1 MKKILI
7 SGCYHSMNSGVMAMA
22 ETIVQQFPESYVYI
36 FSSPEYY
43 ENDSLRYSI
52 YENVQLVQIP
62 WLNGELKNKLKLLLA
77 YFGISL
83 YTNVNKIMNDVD
95 IIVDISG
102 DSISN
107 DYGTR
112 SIFFSILPVFLKK
125 KKIPYIFGPQTI
137 GPFDKGL
144 QKHLVEKAFKKAH
157 SIYLRESESLNKI
170 KDNNIRVERV
180 VSDLAFLLKPSD
192 SLPIEF
198 ELKNDTIAIGVSS
211 LIKKFGK
218 ENSIQMFRDVCENC
232 LKKGYDVLLVN
243 HVSTIQGNDIQ
254 IAKEIKESYFNSDDR
269 VIFLN
274 RNFRASEWKNII
286 KMCKAIISARMH
298 PVVGA
303 LSMGVPALNLSYN
316 HKSIGVVYNRF
327 FPFGDVVDVLS
338 NELMEKVHL
347 FLNDLPKFDQNEFDQ
362 KVKDNK
368 LLAEEFFKDLNK
380 L

>member
-1 MKKILI
+1 MRRILI
-7 SGCYHSMNSGVMAMA
+7 TGCYHSLNSGVMAMA
-22 ETIVQQFPESYVYI
+22 AAIIQQLPEVEIYI
-36 FSSPEYY
+36 LSSSDYLEIDK
-43 ENDSLRYSI
+43 ERYSI
-52 YENVQLVQIP
+52 YNNVKLINVP
-62 WLNGELKNKLKLLLA
+62 WLEGSFKNKCKLLLGF
-77 YFGISL
+77 FGMSFYKELNIIMK
-83 YTNVNKIMNDVD
+83 NVDV
-95 IIVDISG
+95 IVDISG

-112 SIFFSILPVFLKK
+112 SIFFSIFPIFLKK
-125 KKIPYIFGPQTI
+125 KNTPYIFGPQTI

-144 QKHLVEKAFKKAH
+144 QKYLVEKAFNRAH
-157 SIYLRESESLNKI
+157 SIYLRESESINKI
-170 KDNNIRVERV
+170 KDNNIKVKRV

-192 SLPIEF
+192 SLPINL
-198 ELKNDTIAIGVSS
+198 ELKNNTIAIGVSS

-218 ENSIQMFRDVCENC
+218 ENSLQMFRDVCENC
-232 LKKGYDVLLVN
+232 LKKGYDILLVN

-254 IAKEIKESYFNSDDR
+254 IAKAIKETYFNSDDR

-286 KMCKAIISARMH
+286 KKCKAIISARMH

-327 FPFGDVVDVLS
+327 YPFGDVVDVLS
-338 NELMEKVHL
+338 DELMEKVDM
-347 FLNDLPKFDQNEFDQ
+347 FLNNLSEFDQKEFDQ
-362 KVKDNK
+362 KVQDNRR
-368 LLAEEFFKDLNK
+368 LAEEFFEDLTK

>member
-1 MKKILI
+1 MLI
-7 SGCYHSMNSGVMAMA
+7 TGCYHSLNSGVMAMA
-22 ETIVQQFPESYVYI
+22 AAIVQQLPDVEIYI
-36 FSSPEYY
+36 LSSSDYLERDK
-43 ENDSLRYSI
+43 ERYSI
-52 YENVQLVQIP
+52 YNNVRLINVPWLEGSFKNKCKLLFGFLGISFYKELNTVMENV
-62 WLNGELKNKLKLLLA
+62 
-77 YFGISL
+77 
-83 YTNVNKIMNDVD
+83 DV
-95 IIVDISG
+95 IIDISG

-125 KKIPYIFGPQTI
+125 KKTPYIFGPQTI

-144 QKHLVEKAFKKAH
+144 QKYLVEKAFKKAH
-157 SIYLRESESLNKI
+157 TIYLRESESLNKI
-170 KDNNIRVERV
+170 KDNNIKIERV

-192 SLPIEF
+192 SLPIEL

-218 ENSIQMFRDVCENC
+218 ENSLQMFRDVCENC
-232 LKKGYDVLLVN
+232 LKKGYDVLLIN

-254 IAKEIKESYFNSDDR
+254 IAKEIKETYFDSDDR

-286 KMCKAIISARMH
+286 KKCKAIISARMH

-327 FPFGDVVDVLS
+327 FPFGDIVDIFS
-338 NELMEKVHL
+338 DELMEKVDM
-347 FLNDLPKFDQNEFDQ
+347 FLNNLAKIDQKEFDQ
-362 KVKDNK
+362 KVNVNRM
-368 LLAEEFFKDLNK
+368 LAEEFFEDLKK